1 MISKRGKM
9 VKIQEESME
18 ELLKNRANFLPFK
31 KGDTAEGTIIS
42 KTRNN
47 VWIEIE
53 GRGIGMVPPREIP
66 ADIEDIG
73 VGDKVIAFIM
83 EPEDEKGNIILS
95 LKRADREK
103 VWLNLKRKFEQQEQL
118 AVRVVEAN
126 KGGLMVEV
134 SGIRG
139 FLPLS
144 QLSSQNYPKVGGD
157 KSKILDKLSQLIGQ
171 KMEVKIIGFD
181 QAANKLIFSE
191 KKVSSII
198 EKEKIKDLKVGEKVN
213 GTISGVVDFG
223 LFIRFSLP
231 SDKTQ
236 EYEGLVHI
244 SEISWSKVQN
254 IKKEY
259 QIGDP
264 IKAEVISIDDGR
276 VSLSI
281 KRLLPDPW
289 IKKIKKYKIGSK
301 VVGKITRVTPFGAF
315 VELEKDIE
323 GLVHISE
330 ISSVDVSDP
339 WEILKEGDRKKFEI
353 ISLEPANHKIGL
365 RLNADK
371 DKKKVAKKK

>member
-1 MISKRGKM
+1 M
-9 VKIQEESME
+9 VKTKEESME
-18 ELLKNRANFLPFK
+18 ELLRNKVALLPFK
-31 KGDTAEGTIIS
+31 KGDTAEGIIIS
-42 KTRNN
+42 KTKNK

-66 ADIEDIG
+66 ADIEDLK

-83 EPEDEKGNIILS
+83 EPEDEKGYIILS

-103 VWLNLKRKFEQQEQL
+103 VWLNLKRKFEQQESL
-118 AVRVVEAN
+118 SVRVVEAN

-144 QLSSQNYPKVGGD
+144 QLSPQNYPKVGGD
-157 KSKILDKLSQLIGQ
+157 KSRILDKLSQMIGQ
-171 KMEVKIIGFD
+171 KLEVKIIGFE
-181 QAANKLIFSE
+181 QVANKLIFSE
-191 KKVSSII
+191 KKISSVA
-198 EKEKIKDLKVGEKVN
+198 EKEKIKDLKVGQKVS
-213 GTISGVVDFG
+213 GIISGVVDFG
-223 LFIRFSLP
+223 LFVRFSLP
-231 SDKTQ
+231 ADKTQ

-244 SEISWSKVQN
+244 SEISWSKIQN

-259 QIGDP
+259 KVGDP
-264 IKAEVISIDDGR
+264 ICAEVISIDGGR

-289 IKKIKKYKIGSK
+289 VKKITKYKIGNK
-301 VVGKITRVTPFGAF
+301 VVGTITRVTPFGAF

-330 ISSVDVSDP
+330 IGSQDVTDP
-339 WEILKEGDRKKFEI
+339 REILKEGDERKFEI

-365 RLNADK
+365 RLKNS
-371 DKKKVAKKK
+371 KK